1 MVLALGAGVRVVLM
15 SAYPHAFWYDGDSG
29 SYLNRAQLPF
39 VLSARQAVGYVVVL
53 KAFRPTGEIVW
64 VVVAQHLLGLATA
77 VTVYLVLRRLGV
89 RSWLSALATLPLLLD
104 GRLLTIEHHILSETV
119 CIALIVAGVATVL
132 WRSTTGPRAG
142 ATAGLLLAAAWFVRP
157 IVLPIAVL
165 LLVYL
170 LVRQPRATAWV
181 SFGVAFAIPY
191 AAIAVAADGRMS
203 AYGSNSLALY
213 GRTAAF
219 ADCARLDL
227 PTRLRTLC
235 ATPGHR
241 PDWYAWDRSSPGRA
255 YLDDRSNP
263 ILRQFAV
270 AVIRQQPNDYL
281 ATVGRETGAHFLP
294 WIHPGAV
301 YDCLYGRYAMPAT
314 AREPETGPLGCHPEL
329 AASDFRVEP
338 SPRGTNPP
346 ATPLTTALAKYSRW
360 ITTPGVAFS
369 GVVLVTTVAFVR
381 RRRRPEVAREA
392 VLLTG
397 AGVVTIVA
405 PVVVGMY
412 DPRYDLPALPL
423 LCLGGALAVH
433 QLIGIRPRH
442 LAPTSPA
449 VTPMAPTASGS

>member
-29 SYLNRAQLPF
+29 SYLNRAHFLPF

-64 VVVAQHLLGLATA
+64 VVEAPDLPGLATA

-270 AVIRQQPNDYL
+270 AVIPPAAKRLPRH
-281 ATVGRETGAHFLP
+281 GRAGDGRPVLP

-314 AREPETGPLGCHPEL
+314 AREPGRGRGLPSRVGRVGLQSRTFPARHQP
-329 AASDFRVEP
+329 ASHASHHR
-338 SPRGTNPP
+338 
-346 ATPLTTALAKYSRW
+346 
-360 ITTPGVAFS
+360 
-369 GVVLVTTVAFVR
+369 
-381 RRRRPEVAREA
+381 AREI
-392 VLLTG
+392 LTLDHD
-397 AGVVTIVA
+397 AGGRI
-405 PVVVGMY
+405 
-412 DPRYDLPALPL
+412 
-423 LCLGGALAVH
+423 
-433 QLIGIRPRH
+433 
-442 LAPTSPA
+442 
-449 VTPMAPTASGS
+449 